1 MSYQVEET
9 QLGNNN
15 YIPMEKMFLH
25 ADDIEE
31 NRRSAETYLNK
42 ALGMGV
48 ILILIFFLNF
58 EVYIPLSSGDVLAEI
73 LDDCSKSTPEDPISF
88 VANSLER

>member
-48 ILILIFFLNF
+48 ITSSFMFALLLKGKLTILFL
-58 EVYIPLSSGDVLAEI
+58 V
-73 LDDCSKSTPEDPISF
+73 
-88 VANSLER
+88 

>member
-48 ILILIFFLNF
+48 IIIFFF
-58 EVYIPLSSGDVLAEI
+58 S
-73 LDDCSKSTPEDPISF
+73 
-88 VANSLER
+88 